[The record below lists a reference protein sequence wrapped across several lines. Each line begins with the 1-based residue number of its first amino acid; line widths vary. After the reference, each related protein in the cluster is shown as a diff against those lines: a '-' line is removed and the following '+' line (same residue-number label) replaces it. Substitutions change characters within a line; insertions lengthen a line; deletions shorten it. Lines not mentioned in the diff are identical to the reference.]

1 MGLDSS
7 TGDFLSIQYKIEP
20 SANMVVITTRG
31 NVTMADRYEFTDQLA
46 MDEALPVNVNALV
59 DVRKEEQAPTEVEI
73 RWIVILLVEVRKNYA
88 RRVAFLTLPE
98 NKSYELISAFAGDT
112 VGGVQ
117 AFSNE
122 KEARKWLNCKVP
134 AKIL

>member
-1 MGLDSS
+1 
-7 TGDFLSIQYKIEP
+7 
-20 SANMVVITTRG
+20 MVVITTRG

-59 DVRKEEQAPTEVEI
+59 DVRKEEQALTEAEM
-73 RWIVILLVEVRKNYA
+73 RWIVVLLEEIRKNYA
-88 RRVAFLTLPE
+88 RRVAFLTLTG
-98 NKSYELISAFAGDT
+98 NRDYKLISAFADDT

-117 AFSNE
+117 VFDNE
-122 KEARKWLNCKVP
+122 KKARKWLNGKVP

>member
-1 MGLDSS
+1 VKGIV
-7 TGDFLSIQYKIEP
+7 LSIEYKIDP
-20 SANMVVITTRG
+20 SAELVVITTRG

-59 DVRKEEQAPTEVEI
+59 DVRKEEQALTEAEM
-73 RWIVILLVEVRKNYA
+73 RWIVVLLEEIRKNYA
-88 RRVAFLTLPE
+88 RRVAFLTLTG
-98 NKSYELISAFAGDT
+98 NRDYKLISAFADDT

-117 AFSNE
+117 VFDNE
-122 KEARKWLNCKVP
+122 KKARKWLNGKVP